1 VDNYCIAVTILFLNF
16 TKTILLFSMKV
27 LIIMG
32 SQTDESVMQE
42 SSKWLTWFGIENDM
56 VVASAHRNPDKV
68 RDIIVNA
75 QSNGYGVVIAAA
87 GMAAALP
94 GVCAAYTSIPV
105 LGVPLDGGLPGG
117 IDALYSI
124 VQMPAGLPV
133 GTLAVGKAGAK
144 NAAVLAARILALS
157 DNTVAEKLAEFK
169 AKDYRI

>member
-1 VDNYCIAVTILFLNF
+1 
-16 TKTILLFSMKV
+16 MKV

-32 SQTDESVMQE
+32 SQSEEKIMEECSN
-42 SSKWLTWFGIENDM
+42 WLTWFGIEHNM

-68 RDIIVNA
+68 RELMVNA

-94 GVCAAYTSIPV
+94 GVCAAYTSLPV

-133 GTLAVGKAGAK
+133 GTLAVGKAGAR
-144 NAAVLAARILALS
+144 NAAALAARIFALS
-157 DNTVAEKLAEFK
+157 DKKIAARLEEFK
-169 AKDYRI
+169 GNGYKI

>member
-1 VDNYCIAVTILFLNF
+1 
-16 TKTILLFSMKV
+16 MKV

-32 SQTDESVMQE
+32 SKSDETVMQE
-42 SSKWLTWFGIENDM
+42 SSKWLNWFGIENNM

-68 RDIIVNA
+68 RELMVTA
-75 QSNGYGVVIAAA
+75 KANGYGAIIAAA

-94 GVCAAYTSIPV
+94 GVCSAYTSLPV

-133 GTLAVGKAGAK
+133 GTFAIGKAGAR
-144 NAAVLAARILALS
+144 NAAAMAARIFALS
-157 DNTVAEKLAEFK
+157 DAAIAKRVEEFK
-169 AKDYRI
+169 ANEYKVD

>member
-1 VDNYCIAVTILFLNF
+1 
-16 TKTILLFSMKV
+16 MKV

-32 SQTDESVMQE
+32 SQTDEGVMSE
-42 SSKWLTWFGIENDM
+42 CHNWLNWFGIENNM

-68 RDIIVNA
+68 RELMVTA
-75 QSNGYGVVIAAA
+75 KENGYGAVVAAA

-94 GVCAAYTSIPV
+94 GVCAAYTSLPV

-133 GTLAVGKAGAK
+133 GTLAVGKAGAR
-144 NAAVLAARILALS
+144 NAAVLCARMFALS
-157 DNTVAEKLAEFK
+157 DTAIAEKLEAFK
-169 AKDYRI
+169 EGGYRI